1 MPRAPRLWF
10 NAEPQR
16 TRAKLTGLAC
26 VVALLATGCNEVDG
40 TANVAKVPPASA
52 ADLVS
57 QSLRNLSEA
66 GTVRYRGALRS
77 ASGERIGFD
86 LTAATTG
93 EMAGSITL
101 NDAPG
106 TLLVINKALYLNAP
120 AAFWVA
126 LRGLG
131 NAESKSAAIADR
143 WVTLP
148 SVLLGVE
155 FSEIFTPDLI
165 SQSLASDVLSDTGTL
180 ADAKKSIVGG
190 VEVISVPVKNGTVFL
205 TTQPPH
211 GIVKLELSRL
221 GNSDT
226 TRVSQLVAEV
236 SDVSTNAAAFY
247 QDIANRA
254 VALDTTVDVLTT
266 VEQGPH
272 RFDSCAEL
280 SCSLVVEFTN
290 TSKVPVRVEVTAD
303 WTGDNAPMGNCAAQV
318 GPVAPG
324 AGASATCTLN
334 SPAWVDFYRN
344 AHTVAGNHP
353 YSAAWTAL
361 VLADAPDR
369 TPLAKHAGAK
379 PADPGAKNSD
389 GSHYVYMI
397 TYADQVWKYGMVAG
411 NYWQDHAAQQLA
423 TCLAVTRALCFASL
437 VTAVDEAASG
447 LGLQTQLVQ
456 THRSEKGSCPAG
468 QWVSCPR

>member
-1 MPRAPRLWF
+1 
-10 NAEPQR
+10 
-16 TRAKLTGLAC
+16 
-26 VVALLATGCNEVDG
+26 VVAVLTTACSSEVSG
-40 TANVAKVPPASA
+40 APNAGKVPPASA
-52 ADLVS
+52 AELVS
-57 QSLRNLSEA
+57 QSLRNLGEA
-66 GTVRYRGALRS
+66 GTVHYQGALRS

-93 EMAGSITL
+93 EIAGSITL

-106 TLLVINKALYLNAP
+106 TVLVINKALYLNAP
-120 AAFWVA
+120 AAFWAA

-131 NAESKSAAIADR
+131 NAESQSAAIADR
-143 WVTLP
+143 WVKLP
-148 SVLLGVE
+148 SVLLGIE

-165 SQSLASDVLSDTGTL
+165 SQSLASEVPSDTGAL
-180 ADAKKSIVGG
+180 ADGQKSMVGG
-190 VEVISVPVKNGTVFL
+190 VEVVSVPVKNGTAFL
-205 TTQPPH
+205 TTQAPH
-211 GIVKLELSRL
+211 GIVRLELSRL

-236 SDVSTNAAAFY
+236 SDVSTDAAAFY

-254 VALDTTVDVLTT
+254 VALDTAVDALTT

-290 TSKVPVRVEVTAD
+290 TSKVPVRVEVTAN
-303 WTGDNAPMGNCAAQV
+303 WTGDDAPLGRCQTQA

-334 SPAWVDFYRN
+334 SPAWVDFHRV

-353 YSAAWTAL
+353 FGAVWTVL
-361 VLADAPDR
+361 VLADAPDL
-369 TPLAKHAGAK
+369 TALAKHAAAK
-379 PADPGAKNSD
+379 PADPGAKKSD
-389 GSHYVYMI
+389 GSHYVYVI
-397 TYADQVWKYGMVAG
+397 SYADQVWKYGMVAG
-411 NYWQDHAAQQLA
+411 RYWQDHAAQQLT
-423 TCLAVTRALCFASL
+423 TCLAVTRALCFSSL

-456 THRSEKGSCPAG
+456 AHRSEKGGCPAG
-468 QWVSCPR
+468 QWVGCPR